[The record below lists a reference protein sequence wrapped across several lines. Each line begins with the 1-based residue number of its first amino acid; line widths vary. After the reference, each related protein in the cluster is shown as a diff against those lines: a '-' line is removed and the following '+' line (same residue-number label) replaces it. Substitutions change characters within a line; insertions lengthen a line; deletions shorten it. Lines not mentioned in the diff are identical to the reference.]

1 MIIACMSI
9 LESGRYSID
18 SELLW
23 YLNIFEFFL
32 SFDFEW
38 SVDFIEDIIN
48 SLGEEI
54 VLDGFEL
61 LYECIGFVVELLMC
75 GDGFGDELV
84 ELLL

>member
-32 SFDFEW
+32 SFDFERG
-38 SVDFIEDIIN
+38 VDFIEDIIN